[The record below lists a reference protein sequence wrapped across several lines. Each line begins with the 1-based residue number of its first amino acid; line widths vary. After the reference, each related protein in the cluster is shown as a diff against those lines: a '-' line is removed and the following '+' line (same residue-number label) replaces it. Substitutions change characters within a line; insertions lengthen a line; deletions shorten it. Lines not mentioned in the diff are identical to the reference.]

1 MYTQEHPMMG
11 NPKGC
16 LDLGLMYRNK
26 LNNGK
31 GALYSGWGGEDKLRN
46 VWGRNM
52 VHRGCLN
59 QRLLC

>member
-1 MYTQEHPMMG
+1 MMG

-46 VWGRNM
+46 VWGGNM